1 MEVYKL
7 ADKVIQEVAYQ
18 AQTLIHIGWVPPLAG
33 WVCLNIDGACKD
45 GVIGCGGVIRGS
57 EGEWIYGFSK
67 IIGRGEVYMAE
78 LWGVLEG
85 MGLVKRMKFV
95 KVEVRIDS
103 LEVVTDIAHK
113 KASKVCGR
121 ALIGRIRELLED
133 D

>member
-1 MEVYKL
+1 
-7 ADKVIQEVAYQ
+7 
-18 AQTLIHIGWVPPLAG
+18 
-33 WVCLNIDGACKD
+33 
-45 GVIGCGGVIRGS
+45 
-57 EGEWIYGFSK
+57 
-67 IIGRGEVYMAE
+67 MAE
-78 LWGVLEG
+78 FWGVLEG
-85 MGLVKRMKFV
+85 LRLVKRMMFV